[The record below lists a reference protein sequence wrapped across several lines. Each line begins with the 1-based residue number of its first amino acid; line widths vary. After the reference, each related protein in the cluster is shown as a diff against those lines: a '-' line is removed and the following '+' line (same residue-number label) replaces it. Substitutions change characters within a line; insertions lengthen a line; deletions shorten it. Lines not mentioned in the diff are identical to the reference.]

1 MSQAES
7 YEAPGITEIGT
18 FHQLTQD
25 NTHKFFKTTSDFI
38 YPAGFSFNFS

>member
-1 MSQAES
+1 MSQVVA

-25 NTHKFFKTTSDFI
+25 KTHKFFKTTSDFI